1 MSEEVITAAITK
13 GGARAESI
21 AGTHFAAQL
30 SIDGFPFVIDT
41 VAEEGGDDLGPNP
54 TRTLE
59 GALAACGVMTMRMY
73 AKRKGW
79 TLDGAAIDVRRAEGA
94 DAHAT
99 RAFEKE
105 ITLTGPLSPEQRAR
119 LVEIADR
126 CPVHRILSEGA
137 TIRSQLLDTED

>member
-30 SIDGFPFVIDT
+30 SIDGYPFIIDT

-59 GALAACGVMTMRMY
+59 GALAACAVMTMRMY
-73 AKRKGW
+73 AARKKWPLTSVAVTVMRAPGE
-79 TLDGAAIDVRRAEGA
+79 DGHVVKNLI
-94 DAHAT
+94 
-99 RAFEKE
+99 KE
-105 ITLTGPLSPEQRAR
+105 IEIVGDLDDEQRAR
-119 LVEIADR
+119 IKEIGDR
-126 CPVHRILSEGA
+126 CPVHRMLTEGVQIESRQA
-137 TIRSQLLDTED
+137 